1 MEYVIGT
8 NRNQLEFKSLD
19 MMVREDSPVRVI
31 DSFVEKSLKGQ
42 ITFKTSN
49 RPVMG
54 RPSYN
59 PLSMIKLYLYGY
71 MIGVKSSRKLA
82 HLVKVNIEAM
92 WLVEGLT
99 PDFRTI
105 AEFRKNN
112 IEAITE
118 VFIKFR
124 EFCVKDLAS
133 ATGKNV
139 FGGYKSIDGTKIR
152 AVQAKDGVYTANK
165 IDDRIAN
172 DNTRIAE
179 IKSYLSELDAN
190 DHIENNEELNVKK
203 EELEKALKAYEDRK
217 AKHVAIRENVEKTG
231 EQYAENDSDSRLM
244 KNHYGGYNPSF
255 NVQTAVD
262 SESHMIENVEVT
274 NHCTDHGL
282 IEQTASGCQKEDD
295 KIIEIVADN
304 GYEQPEDMAA
314 CLENGIKPNVFL
326 SKVENEEGYKVHKKE
341 IELDFDYEEKEIT
354 EEEKNSSKRE
364 DIKKCLHAGVVPNC
378 YKNCLEVEKDEEGN
392 VLVKTSKVFDV
403 SKEDPMGIDNLTD
416 EQKIELATKGY
427 FVRDI
432 KADRVYCPAGTIL
445 RRKAVKANGAIRYV
459 NKLACSRCPFK
470 EKCFKASKTTRWKEI
485 DFSKD
490 CRIKKAN
497 FRTDGKDEDIA
508 EIPKAITT
516 KTQVRVEKKVIFRFR
531 PDREKLDNRKCL
543 SEHPFGTIKRYMNG
557 DHFLLKGIR
566 KVKAEICLTALGYNF
581 KRLISLFSAP
591 KLLATLEK

>member
-8 NRNQLEFKSLD
+8 NRNQLEFTSLD

-105 AEFRKNN
+105 ADFRKNN

-118 VFIKFR
+118 VFIKFK

-217 AKHVAIRENVEKTG
+217 AKHVAIREIVEKTG

-341 IELDFDYEEKEIT
+341 IELSFDYEEKEIT

-364 DIKKCLHAGVVPNC
+364 DIKKCLHSGVVPNC

-392 VLVKTSKVFDV
+392 VLVKTSKVYDV

-459 NKLACSRCPFK
+459 NKLACSKCPFK

-497 FRTDGKDEDIA
+497 FRNDGKDEDIA

-516 KTQVRVEKKVIFRFR
+516 RIQVRVEKKVIFRFR

-591 KLLATLEK
+591 KLLTTLEK

>member
-8 NRNQLEFKSLD
+8 NRNQLEFTSLD

-31 DSFVEKSLKGQ
+31 DSFVEKTLKGQ
-42 ITFKTSN
+42 ITFKTSK

-105 AEFRKNN
+105 ADFRKNN

-190 DHIENNEELNVKK
+190 DCN
-203 EELEKALKAYEDRK
+203 
-217 AKHVAIRENVEKTG
+217 
-231 EQYAENDSDSRLM
+231 SRLNGM
-244 KNHYGGYNPSF
+244 PF
-255 NVQTAVD
+255 P
-262 SESHMIENVEVT
+262 IETE
-274 NHCTDHGL
+274 C
-282 IEQTASGCQKEDD
+282 C
-295 KIIEIVADN
+295 
-304 GYEQPEDMAA
+304 
-314 CLENGIKPNVFL
+314 FL
-326 SKVENEEGYKVHKKE
+326 V
-341 IELDFDYEEKEIT
+341 
-354 EEEKNSSKRE
+354 
-364 DIKKCLHAGVVPNC
+364 
-378 YKNCLEVEKDEEGN
+378 
-392 VLVKTSKVFDV
+392 
-403 SKEDPMGIDNLTD
+403 
-416 EQKIELATKGY
+416 
-427 FVRDI
+427 
-432 KADRVYCPAGTIL
+432 
-445 RRKAVKANGAIRYV
+445 
-459 NKLACSRCPFK
+459 
-470 EKCFKASKTTRWKEI
+470 
-485 DFSKD
+485 
-490 CRIKKAN
+490 
-497 FRTDGKDEDIA
+497 
-508 EIPKAITT
+508 
-516 KTQVRVEKKVIFRFR
+516 
-531 PDREKLDNRKCL
+531 
-543 SEHPFGTIKRYMNG
+543 
-557 DHFLLKGIR
+557 
-566 KVKAEICLTALGYNF
+566 
-581 KRLISLFSAP
+581 
-591 KLLATLEK
+591 

>member
-8 NRNQLEFKSLD
+8 NRNQLEFTSLD

-31 DSFVEKSLKGQ
+31 DSFVEKTLKGQ
-42 ITFKTSN
+42 ITFKTSK

-118 VFIKFR
+118 VFIKFK

-217 AKHVAIRENVEKTG
+217 AKHVAIREIVEKTG

-341 IELDFDYEEKEIT
+341 IELSFDYEEKEIS
-354 EEEKNSSKRE
+354 EAEKASTKSE

-378 YKNCLEVEKDEEGN
+378 YKTCLEVEKDEKGN
-392 VLVKTSKVFDV
+392 TIVKTTRTFNISD
-403 SKEDPMGIDNLTD
+403 EDPMGIDNLTD
-416 EQKIELATKGY
+416 EQKIDLAAQGY

-432 KADRVYCPAGTIL
+432 KADKVYCPAGTIL
-445 RRKAVKANGAIRYV
+445 RRKSVKAKGSIRYA
-459 NKLACSRCPFK
+459 NKLACSKCPFK
-470 EKCFKASKTTRWKEI
+470 DICFNTTKTTKWKEV
-485 DFSKD
+485 DFSRN
-490 CRIKKAN
+490 CRIKKAK
-497 FRTDGKDEDIA
+497 FRNDGKDEEIA
-508 EIPKAITT
+508 DIPKPTGTRKQISSS
-516 KTQVRVEKKVIFRFR
+516 KKVVFRFK
-531 PDREKLDNRKCL
+531 PDREKLDKRKCL

-557 DHFLLKGIR
+557 DHFLLKGLR
-566 KVKAEICLTALGYNF
+566 KVKAEIFLTAIGYNF

-591 KLLATLEK
+591 KLLTTLGK